1 MPNPIHAAVD
11 ATKADLPNLPTGA
24 TASTTFPSD
33 SALSHV
39 HVQVG
44 WDGTPTFSD
53 NREDTSMRFTVW
65 APLGQQDVAID
76 EAEGLLVRLL
86 SATSSTF
93 YRIDRGSG
101 RLSGVDPDTGLPFCT
116 FNLGVVMHA
125 LTS

>member
-11 ATKADLPNLPTGA
+11 AAKADLPNLPVNT
-24 TASTTFPSD
+24 TADTSFPSD

-44 WDGTPTFSD
+44 WDGTPSFAD

-65 APLGQQDVAID
+65 APQGQPDLAID
-76 EAEGLLVRLL
+76 EAEGLLARLL
-86 SATSSTF
+86 GATGSTF
-93 YRIDRGSG
+93 YRVDRGSG
-101 RLSGVDPDTGLPFCT
+101 RLAGVDPDTGLPFCT

-125 LTS
+125 PTT

>member
-11 ATKADLPNLPTGA
+11 AAKADLPNLPDGT
-24 TASTTFPSD
+24 TADTTFPSD
-33 SALSHV
+33 AALGHV

-44 WDGTPTFSD
+44 WDGTPSFAD

-65 APLGQQDVAID
+65 APKGRQDQAID
-76 EAEGLLVRLL
+76 EAEGLCARLL
-86 SATSSTF
+86 NATGSTF

-101 RLSGVDPDTGLPFCT
+101 RLFGVDPDTGLPFCT

-125 LTS
+125 LTP